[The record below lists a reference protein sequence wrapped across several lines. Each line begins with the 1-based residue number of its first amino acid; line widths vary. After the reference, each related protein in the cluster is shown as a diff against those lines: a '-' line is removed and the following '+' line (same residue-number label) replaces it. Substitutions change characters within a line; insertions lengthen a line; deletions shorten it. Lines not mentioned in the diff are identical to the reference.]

1 MSCSCNVRA
10 FCLTTATL
18 TFTPIVFHPGCISCI
33 LRLGL
38 RTIACNSSTS
48 SVILPTY
55 RRITSQAKKNGYF
68 CFFSSC
74 TSTVSFMTWSDNVTN
89 ASSFTLSLFE
99 FFYLFFF
106 FRLYDELYELC
117 RCIRHPYLT
126 GNTYGVGHTHIYLE
140 RLNYHTAVHYLFI
153 IDLAVWKIL
162 IHISQVKIPVLVFLL
177 PGWYD
182 TKVLSL
188 WTGVVA

>member
-1 MSCSCNVRA
+1 MS
-10 FCLTTATL
+10 TA
-18 TFTPIVFHPGCISCI
+18 
-33 LRLGL
+33 
-38 RTIACNSSTS
+38 
-48 SVILPTY
+48 VILPAY

-68 CFFSSC
+68 CFFS
-74 TSTVSFMTWSDNVTN
+74 TSTESNVTN

-117 RCIRHPYLT
+117 RCIRHSYLT
-126 GNTYGVGHTHIYLE
+126 GNTYGGHTNIYLE

-162 IHISQVKIPVLVFLL
+162 IHISQVKVPVLVFLL
-177 PGWYD
+177 PGWHD